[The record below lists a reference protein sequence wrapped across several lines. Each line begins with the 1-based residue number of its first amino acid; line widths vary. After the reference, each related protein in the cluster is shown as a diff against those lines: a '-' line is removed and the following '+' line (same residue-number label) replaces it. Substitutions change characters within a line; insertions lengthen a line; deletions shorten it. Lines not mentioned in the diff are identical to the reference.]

1 MPRVTTG
8 LLNGRD
14 GMRHAFFTRAGG
26 VSGSIYASNNCG
38 FGSRDD
44 PAAVAENRA
53 RCARKLEVDADQLL
67 TLSQVHSTEVV
78 TVERPW
84 TRGAAPQADAMVTR
98 TPGVALGIL
107 TADCAPVLLADTTA
121 RVIGAA
127 HAGWR
132 GALGGIIAAT
142 VAAMAELG
150 AEPGR
155 IAAAIGPAIGRQSYE
170 VSADFPAPFLAQ
182 DRTNAEFFF
191 PALGAD
197 KQLFDL
203 KGYVFARLMAAGVRD
218 VVVMPNDTCTD
229 IQRFFSYRRA
239 CQRGETDYGRLLS
252 AITLEG

>member
-14 GMRHAFFTRAGG
+14 GVRHAFFTRAGG

-53 RCARKLEVDADQLL
+53 RCARKLEVDADHLL
-67 TLSQVHSTEVV
+67 TLAQVHSTEVV

-84 TRGAAPQADAMVTR
+84 ANGAAPQADAMVSR
-98 TPGVALGIL
+98 SSGLALGIL

-142 VAAMAELG
+142 VAAMCELG

-170 VSADFPAPFLAQ
+170 VGAEFPRPFLAQ
-182 DRTNAEFFF
+182 DAVNAEFFF
-191 PALGAD
+191 PAAAPD

-203 KGYVFARLMAAGVRD
+203 KGYVAAQLMAAGVHD
-218 VVVMPNDTCTD
+218 LVVMPNDTCAD
-229 IQRFFSYRRA
+229 SLRFFSYRRA
-239 CQRGETDYGRLLS
+239 CQRGEDDYGRLLS